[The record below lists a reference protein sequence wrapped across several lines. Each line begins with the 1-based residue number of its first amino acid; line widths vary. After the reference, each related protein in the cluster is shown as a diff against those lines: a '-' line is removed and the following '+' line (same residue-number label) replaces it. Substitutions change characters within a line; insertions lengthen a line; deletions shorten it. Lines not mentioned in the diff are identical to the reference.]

1 MNLTNEQIGQRIKAV
16 RSEKNLTQTQLA
28 QLLGKSLRTV
38 QSYESGESRILL
50 DTVPTIAHALGVTPA
65 YLLGISEPQI
75 KLNTLADVVVV
86 LYELNKKKE
95 LHFDIDITHE
105 HCDDGNFT
113 ASLKFC
119 ATDPDATLN
128 ETLCFL
134 LEQFSSER
142 SWGEDYW
149 HNPSRLTSFTNE
161 KIAQYANTPLTD
173 KPLYTADLSKYDMAE
188 LKNMTK
194 EQLDNLK

>member
-16 RSEKNLTQTQLA
+16 RLEKNLTQTQLA

-50 DTVPTIAHALGVTPA
+50 DTVTTIAHALGVTPT
-65 YLLGISEPQI
+65 YLLGVSEPQI
-75 KLNTLADVVVV
+75 KLNTLADVVAV

-113 ASLKFC
+113 ASLKFR
-119 ATDPDATLN
+119 ATDPDATLSSFPLSALGARITGMTPAALPASQTRKLHN
-128 ETLCFL
+128 MLTL
-134 LEQFSSER
+134 
-142 SWGEDYW
+142 
-149 HNPSRLTSFTNE
+149 P
-161 KIAQYANTPLTD
+161 
-173 KPLYTADLSKYDMAE
+173 
-188 LKNMTK
+188 
-194 EQLDNLK
+194 